1 MPGLFI
7 QKQAEAI
14 SSFCNV
20 AVLYVH
26 SDALAVKPYEID
38 VSEEQGVKVVRI
50 YYKESNIPFLSWFLK
65 IYKFFKAHRLGLK
78 ALRSF
83 QPDLLHVHVL
93 TREGIVALSVK
104 IRNGL
109 PYVITEHW
117 SRYLPA
123 SNSFHGVFRKM
134 ITRLVVKY
142 SSAMITVSETLKAA
156 MLKFELTNPDFLV
169 VPNPVETNVFTIGNK
184 TGIGSKKR
192 MIHISCFEDRSKN
205 ISGFLNA
212 VKSISESRSDFDCV
226 LIGDGPDFELEKKR
240 TEELGLL
247 GKNVFFTGLK
257 EQNELVKEIQ
267 AADFMVLS
275 SNYETFGTVVI
286 ECLSCGIPVIAT
298 NVGIVPE
305 VINKTNGIIIP
316 TGDQDALVAAIDT
329 MLDQVNS
336 YNPDAIRNSVLN
348 KFDNHTIATQ
358 LLEIYN
364 SSTHNTLFI

>member
-1 MPGLFI
+1 VPGLPAGGTRVVGRHAAVRLEVDQHTGDPGVLKGF
-7 QKQAEAI
+7 QRGRRQLGGQLDEGEVGLDGDVAE
-14 SSFCNV
+14 V
-20 AVLYVH
+20 A
-26 SDALAVKPYEID
+26 AV
-38 VSEEQGVKVVRI
+38 QT
-50 YYKESNIPFLSWFLK
+50 
-65 IYKFFKAHRLGLK
+65 A
-78 ALRSF
+78 
-83 QPDLLHVHVL
+83 
-93 TREGIVALSVK
+93 
-104 IRNGL
+104 
-109 PYVITEHW
+109 
-117 SRYLPA
+117 
-123 SNSFHGVFRKM
+123 
-134 ITRLVVKY
+134 
-142 SSAMITVSETLKAA
+142 
-156 MLKFELTNPDFLV
+156 
-169 VPNPVETNVFTIGNK
+169 
-184 TGIGSKKR
+184 
-192 MIHISCFEDRSKN
+192 
-205 ISGFLNA
+205 
-212 VKSISESRSDFDCV
+212 